1 MEKQWPS
8 LKWTSDETNLFCE
21 IFADPVKYFM
31 ETLERGALKRH
42 SARKYLIPLLLNLK
56 KMFSSKK
63 KSQKILKQK
72 KRKKP
77 NWWSKSKRLL
87 KKPCNMKSK
96 V

>member
-8 LKWTSDETNLFCE
+8 LNWTSDETNLFCE

-56 KMFSSKK
+56 KMFSFKEKKSKNFKAKK
-63 KSQKILKQK
+63 KKETKLVAEVEAFTQKAL
-72 KRKKP
+72 
-77 NWWSKSKRLL
+77 
-87 KKPCNMKSK
+87 
-96 V
+96 